1 MWPNP
6 QFPVDLVTFTE
17 YILNG
22 KLHLFCSENFYKHL
36 FYRTLPDDYQK
47 QPFVDVLQTRCSCP
61 EVFCKKGGCR
71 NFAKFI
77 GKQLYQSLLF
87 NKLQAWQAC
96 NFIKTEIWHRCFP
109 VYFAKFLRTTFLQN
123 TSGRLL
129 PCFTAFSD
137 WEFLPQR
144 FKFAIGKYTL
154 VSIIVYWNILSDFEE
169 PQVEQP
175 KQLLHLKKP
184 LTIKFLRLSLQFGF
198 LELIS
203 HNPML
208 F

>member
-6 QFPVDLVTFTE
+6 QFPVDFVTFTE

-36 FYRTLPDDYQK
+36 FYRTPPDDYQK

-123 TSGRLL
+123 TSGRLNL
-129 PCFTAFSD
+129 FKNNTFCNRTPPVPFCFCIFYLFFWKTSFSSFCVPCFQSVLFWT
-137 WEFLPQR
+137 WC
-144 FKFAIGKYTL
+144 
-154 VSIIVYWNILSDFEE
+154 
-169 PQVEQP
+169 
-175 KQLLHLKKP
+175 HL
-184 LTIKFLRLSLQFGF
+184 
-198 LELIS
+198 
-203 HNPML
+203 
-208 F
+208 

>member
-36 FYRTLPDDYQK
+36 FYRTPPDDYQK

-109 VYFAKFLRTTFLQN
+109 VYFAKFLRTTFLRTPLGN
-123 TSGRLL
+123 WTYSRAILFVIEHLLCLSASVYSIYSFGKLVFRLFVFRVFSL
-129 PCFTAFSD
+129 FCFELDVIFKVHLHYN
-137 WEFLPQR
+137 FLTI
-144 FKFAIGKYTL
+144 FLIIGKFH
-154 VSIIVYWNILSDFEE
+154 VNAV
-169 PQVEQP
+169 
-175 KQLLHLKKP
+175 
-184 LTIKFLRLSLQFGF
+184 
-198 LELIS
+198 
-203 HNPML
+203 
-208 F
+208 